1 MIEIVKKNKTII
13 FVPLQPSKPRAPVSG
28 RKCSKLLRKRGIS
41 CEWYDDGWWWW
52 YDDDFAER
60 CVQFSWQKII
70 TYHSK
75 RHNRNP
81 KIKKISPHIIEALP
95 LCILVNLSAVW
106 AQDIVLDLIEESYNQ
121 LFPTCSKFAV
131 YLHIIIHNCEPKPW
145 EETLR
150 YLTSPQSD
158 IGIWGCHTK

>member
-1 MIEIVKKNKTII
+1 MI

-28 RKCSKLLRKRGIS
+28 RKCSKLLQKRGIS
-41 CEWYDDGWWWW
+41 CEWYDDDDNMMIIWWWFCW
-52 YDDDFAER
+52 EMCSVF
-60 CVQFSWQKII
+60 I
-70 TYHSK
+70 TKDYHSK

-150 YLTSPQSD
+150 YLTSRPPLRY
-158 IGIWGCHTK
+158 